1 MLSDSRRCGCDNGR
15 VQPSPPLL
23 EVLERARRLGVL
35 GPGPVLDHVD
45 HTEGFI
51 AAIADLP
58 DGSLLVDLGSGGGV
72 PGLVIAEAR
81 PDLRVVLLDS
91 LERRVAL
98 LAEAVV
104 AMQWQG
110 RVITELA
117 RAEDTGRSTLWRGQ
131 ADAVTA
137 RSFGPPATV
146 AECAAPLLRVGG
158 ILVVSEPP
166 EETDRWPADG
176 LAPLGLVDEG
186 LPVPGMRRLLQ
197 ASLCPEA
204 YPRRVGRPA
213 KRPLF

>member
-1 MLSDSRRCGCDNGR
+1 MPDTSMCGCDNGR

-35 GPGPVLDHVD
+35 GPGPVLDHVS
-45 HTEGFI
+45 HAEGFI
-51 AAIADLP
+51 AALEDLP
-58 DGSLLVDLGSGGGV
+58 EGSVLIDLGSGGGV

-91 LERRVAL
+91 LERRAAL

-104 AMQWQG
+104 AMNWEG
-110 RVITELA
+110 RVVAELA
-117 RAEDTGRSTLWRGQ
+117 RAEDTGRSPQWRGQ

-146 AECAAPLLRVGG
+146 AECAAPLLRVDG

-166 EETDRWPADG
+166 EDTDRWPADG

-186 LPVPGMRRLLQ
+186 SPVPGMRRLRQ
-197 ASLCPEA
+197 TSPCPET
-204 YPRRVGRPA
+204 YPRRVGMPA